1 MKRLLGFIN
10 NVFVLNKTHSAVT
23 PRAPTKAYHSEVVE
37 RYEFNNLRVLDNQ
50 RQRHHRLERVF
61 PSYKIVAMAPGTR
74 LNLTAVLKKEV

>member
-37 RYEFNNLRVLDNQ
+37 RYEFNNLRVLD
-50 RQRHHRLERVF
+50 LIKDKDTIVLSVSF
-61 PSYKIVAMAPGTR
+61 PVTKSSLWLPGH
-74 LNLTAVLKKEV
+74 A